1 MNIPEPSRPLPSLGV
16 STDQGLLQWLSSVD
30 HKMIGI
36 MYLLVSLLFFLI
48 GGVLALLMRV
58 QLALPLLHFLGPETY
73 NQFFTMHGT
82 TMIFFVAMP
91 AVFGFSVYFVPLM
104 IGANEMAFP
113 RLNAFGLWLTL
124 FGGLLLYFSFLAGGA
139 PDAGWFNYAPLNENN
154 YSIGPG
160 IDYYAMGLL
169 ISGIGSVV
177 TSINLIVTILNYRVK
192 GMALNKLPLFVWMV
206 LVNSFLLL
214 AAFPSLNAA
223 LAMLLLDRQ
232 FNAHFFN
239 SGHGGSALLWQ
250 HLFWIFG
257 HPEVYILILPPFG
270 ILSEVFQVFSRKAI
284 FGYPFVAA
292 SSVAIALLAFGVWAH
307 HMFAVGLGNTVDSFF
322 SASSMLIGIPTG
334 VKIFNWL
341 ATMYGGKI
349 RFTVSMLFAI
359 AFLVEFTIGG
369 LSGIAFSIVPIDWQL
384 TDTYYVVAHIHYVFI
399 GGTVFG
405 LLAGL
410 FYWFPKMTG
419 RLPDERLG
427 KWFFWLF
434 VIGFNLTFLV
444 QHALGMM
451 GMPRRVYTYPALP
464 GYGVLN
470 FISTAGAFL
479 MGASVLLLVYIIHR
493 GLLKGKTAGADPWNA
508 YTLEWATTSPPALKN
523 FDILP
528 AVTGRRPFWDM
539 KQAAHSVQYGTGVIP
554 MQVNQPDNKMM
565 IKLVVGTEAMFF
577 LCLIIAFVYMAFQ
590 SGFEPHELNELD
602 IRTTGVYTLLLIA
615 SSMTLLFAERCFKKD
630 NMRGHKSW
638 LFITL
643 LLGATFLFGQGRE
656 YLRLIRENITL
667 SGSVFGSSFF
677 TLTGFHGLHV
687 FIGLIILSII
697 LLLAFLRDD
706 RRPGVR
712 SSGGAPGVS
721 RSGRAL
727 GVAAIYW
734 HFVDIVWIV
743 VFTVVYVLPKF
754 SSI

>member
-1 MNIPEPSRPLPSLGV
+1 MSQTIRIPEPSGPLPGLGV
-16 STDQGLLQWLSSVD
+16 STDQGLLQWISAVD

-48 GGVLALLMRV
+48 GGAEALLMRV
-58 QLALPLLHFLGPETY
+58 QLALPLNHFLGPEAY

-91 AVFGFSVYFVPLM
+91 AIFGFAVYFVPLM

-113 RLNAFGLWLTL
+113 RLNAFGLWLTF

-139 PDAGWFNYAPLNENN
+139 PDAGWFNYAPLNEKN
-154 YSIGPG
+154 YSISPG
-160 IDYYAMGLL
+160 IDYYALGLL

-177 TSINLIVTILNYRVK
+177 TSVNLIVTILHYRVK
-192 GMALNKLPLFVWMV
+192 GMSLNKLPLFVWMV

-223 LAMLLLDRQ
+223 LSMLLLDRQ

-239 SGHGGSALLWQ
+239 TENGGSALLWQ

-257 HPEVYILILPPFG
+257 HPEVYILILPSFG
-270 ILSEVFQVFSRKAI
+270 ILSEVFQVFSRKPI
-284 FGYPFVAA
+284 FGYPFIAS

-307 HMFAVGLGNTVDSFF
+307 HMFAVGLGNNVNAFF

-334 VKIFNWL
+334 IKVFNWL

-359 AFLVEFTIGG
+359 AFLIEFTIGG

-399 GGTVFG
+399 GGTIFG

-419 RLPDERLG
+419 KMLEEPLG

-444 QHALGMM
+444 QHALGVM
-451 GMPRRVYTYPALP
+451 GMPRRVYTYPALR

-470 FISTAGAFL
+470 FISTGGAFL
-479 MGASVLLLVYIIHR
+479 MGASVLLLVCIIR
-493 GLLKGKTAGADPWNA
+493 RSLANGETAGADPWDG
-508 YTLEWATTSPPALKN
+508 YTLEWATDSAPPSLKN
-523 FDILP
+523 FYELP
-528 AVTGRRPFWDM
+528 VVRGRRPYWET
-539 KQAAHSVQYGTGVIP
+539 KQGSKTTASPDKGTP
-554 MQVNQPDNKMM
+554 N
-565 IKLVVGTEAMFF
+565 
-577 LCLIIAFVYMAFQ
+577 
-590 SGFEPHELNELD
+590 
-602 IRTTGVYTLLLIA
+602 
-615 SSMTLLFAERCFKKD
+615 
-630 NMRGHKSW
+630 
-638 LFITL
+638 
-643 LLGATFLFGQGRE
+643 GQ
-656 YLRLIRENITL
+656 
-667 SGSVFGSSFF
+667 
-677 TLTGFHGLHV
+677 
-687 FIGLIILSII
+687 
-697 LLLAFLRDD
+697 
-706 RRPGVR
+706 
-712 SSGGAPGVS
+712 
-721 RSGRAL
+721 
-727 GVAAIYW
+727 
-734 HFVDIVWIV
+734 
-743 VFTVVYVLPKF
+743 
-754 SSI
+754 